1 MAAFLPGVQQATA
14 AASASSAAVCP
25 SVAKSCRS
33 CQSSQIVCAPSQLCC
48 RGLSGAFLRRS
59 NRISLGRG
67 YVDIRK
73 RFKGKYALKA
83 TASAEQ
89 QAEVFNS
96 SGSVVVPTPTPTPTP
111 FDAFKFASEDGSSG
125 QAVDAVKYV
134 SDSGSAGTRLLS
146 AKEKYLQS
154 INGGL
159 EPPKSENVDMF
170 GGFKDMFK
178 GFGNTGDSVD
188 SSVKGDVVKSATGN
202 DRAGD
207 AILNA
212 KKQLLQSFGGGGEI
226 QSQNEANEVDVL
238 GGLKDAKTSA
248 TDSVNNFFKGI
259 TDSMDSVGKA
269 IKDTG
274 VKSATEEEIA
284 GETVSSATESVQ
296 NMLESTTDSV
306 DSVGNVI
313 KENGIKPGDQ
323 DGSLGETMSSVNE
336 SVDSFFKGP
345 TDSVDSVGNSIKDS
359 VVKSSTEDGSSGEAL
374 STAKDSMDNIFKGI
388 TDNVDSASKTV
399 EESVQNS
406 MAEDGLAGKAL
417 SSVKESV
424 DNLPIQDNVDSTAN
438 SVSDIVMK
446 SATEDVSSGETLSTV
461 KDSMSDVIKDIT
473 DTVNSAGS
481 SANDSV
487 VVKTATESGSAGEVV
502 LSAKERYLQSIGGGL
517 KQSQNEDVF
526 DGLKG
531 ADIDVFS
538 SLKDAQNAVTGS
550 VNNFVKSIT
559 DAIDSAGNQVKSS
572 YESFNGSLV
581 KAVKS
586 ATGSVDKSVSGLQPN
601 VDGIKPPRISVDI
614 DFTAPFRMGTPAN
627 DALKEVV
634 VVVKDVTGTVL
645 VTAGELLTKFYA
657 SAKSSLPE
665 DALIILNDIEEKTS
679 QIAQPLGS
687 AFDQAYAIVID
698 VEKSAGINPENP
710 VIPVILVVGGTLF
723 LSVSYFQSKYGG
735 YAGDLPPNEAL
746 DLLKNEGNVVMVDIR
761 PQEIREA
768 EGIPDLRRSA
778 RFKFA
783 AVEVVKADKTIRG
796 QLKNAGDIDSLLTA
810 AVIRNLKNVDGGTKI
825 IVLDEDGTQ
834 SKQIARGLRK
844 TGSKRAYRVDG
855 GFKAWASQ
863 GLRSKMD
870 IPQTPLTILKEETEA
885 IVEEVKPTVAGV
897 VGVSVGLVAGTY
909 ALLEWERTLQ
919 LIGVIGLAATL
930 YIRVESY
937 ESVEDVKADIQ
948 LLQKPFKSFIQ
959 AILLLTGQA
968 EKGELQLAT
977 SPASSAVQGRMLQ
990 AAAKHGPLASE
1001 MEQQQDESSPTPED
1015 EMSSA
1020 VDSELNESHSA
1031 SMQEPPQ

>member
-1 MAAFLPGVQQATA
+1 MAAFLPSVQAA
-14 AASASSAAVCP
+14 AASASSGAVCP
-25 SVAKSCRS
+25 SVVKSCRS
-33 CQSSQIVCAPSQLCC
+33 CQSSQIVCAPSQLCR
-48 RGLSGAFLRRS
+48 RGLSGAFLKGS
-59 NRISLGRG
+59 HRISLGRG

-73 RFKGKYALKA
+73 RFKGKWALKA

-96 SGSVVVPTPTPTPTP
+96 SESVVAPTPTPQAA
-111 FDAFKFASEDGSSG
+111 FDALKSADEGGSSG

-134 SDSGSAGTRLLS
+134 SDSGSAGTSLLS
-146 AKEKYLQS
+146 TKEKYLQS

-159 EPPKSENVDMF
+159 EQPKSENVDMF

-178 GFGNTGDSVD
+178 GFSNSGDSVY
-188 SSVKGDVVKSATGN
+188 SLVKGDAVKSATGN
-202 DRAGD
+202 DTAGE
-207 AILNA
+207 AILSA
-212 KKQLLQSFGGGGEI
+212 KKRLLQSFGGGGEI
-226 QSQNEANEVDVL
+226 QSNNEANEVDVL
-238 GGLKDAKTSA
+238 GGLKDAKNA
-248 TDSVNNFFKGI
+248 AADSVNNFFKGI
-259 TDSMDSVGKA
+259 TDSVDTVGNV
-269 IKDTG
+269 IKDSG
-274 VKSATEEEIA
+274 VKSATEDGIA
-284 GETVSSATESVQ
+284 GETMSSATESVD
-296 NMLESTTDSV
+296 N
-306 DSVGNVI
+306 
-313 KENGIKPGDQ
+313 
-323 DGSLGETMSSVNE
+323 
-336 SVDSFFKGP
+336 FFKGP
-345 TDSVDSVGNSIKDS
+345 TDSVDSVGTAIKDS
-359 VVKSSTEDGSSGEAL
+359 GIKPAAQDGSPGETMSSAKESVNNFFKGLTDSVDSVGNSVKDSVLKSSTQDGPSGEAL
-374 STAKDSMDNIFKGI
+374 SNDKDSMNNFFKGI
-388 TDNVDSASKTV
+388 TDNVESAGKTMNDSV
-399 EESVQNS
+399 LNS
-406 MAEDGLAGKAL
+406 TSEDGLAGKTL

-424 DNLPIQDNVDSTAN
+424 DNLSIRNNVDSTGS

-446 SATEDVSSGETLSTV
+446 SATEDLSSGETLSTAKESV
-461 KDSMSDVIKDIT
+461 NDFIKDIT
-473 DTVNSAGS
+473 DTVDSAGS
-481 SANDSV
+481 SANDTV
-487 VVKTATESGSAGEVV
+487 IVKTATESGSTGEAV
-502 LSAKERYLQSIGGGL
+502 LSAKDRYLQSIGGGL
-517 KQSQNEDVF
+517 EQSQNEDVF

-531 ADIDVFS
+531 ADIDVLT

-550 VNNFVKSIT
+550 VNNFLKSIT
-559 DAIDSAGNQVKSS
+559 DAIDSAGNLVKSS

-581 KAVKS
+581 KLVKS
-586 ATGSVDKSVSGLQPN
+586 ATGSVDRSVSGLRPN
-601 VDGIKPPRISVDI
+601 VDGIKPPKVSVDI

-627 DALKEVV
+627 DALKEAV
-634 VVVKDVTGTVL
+634 VVVKDLTGTVL
-645 VTAGELLTKFYA
+645 VTAGDVITKFYS

-665 DALIILNDIEEKTS
+665 DALAILNDIEEKTS

-687 AFDQAYAIVID
+687 AFNQAYAIVID
-698 VEKSAGINPENP
+698 VEKAAGINPENP

-735 YAGDLPPNEAL
+735 YAGDLLPNEAL
-746 DLLKNEGNVVMVDIR
+746 DLLKNEGNVVLVDIR

-783 AVEVVKADKTIRG
+783 AVEVLKADKTIRG
-796 QLKNAGDIDSLLTA
+796 QLKNAGEIDSLLTA

-844 TGSKRAYRVDG
+844 TGSKRAYRIDG
-855 GFKAWASQ
+855 GYKAWATQ

-870 IPQTPLTILKEETEA
+870 TPQTPLTILKEETEA

-897 VGVSVGLVAGTY
+897 LGVSVGLVAATY

-919 LIGVIGLAATL
+919 LIGVIGLTATL
-930 YIRVESY
+930 YVRVESY

-948 LLQKPFKSFIQ
+948 LLQKPFKSLIQ
-959 AILLLTGQA
+959 GVFLLTGQA

-1001 MEQQQDESSPTPED
+1001 MEQQEETSPTSDD

-1020 VDSELNESHSA
+1020 VDDTELNESHSA